1 MALPLLAVR
10 RMRSETG
17 GVILPGCPI
26 PGSQDW
32 SAEIKTRRIKQG
44 FAVAQKAPA
53 KSAKPETK
61 KSKAK
66 KGK

>member
-10 RMRSETG
+10 RMRSDTG
-17 GVILPGCPI
+17 AVILPGCPI

-32 SAEIKTRRIKQG
+32 SDAIKARRIKQG
-44 FAVAQKAPA
+44 FAVAQKAAA
-53 KSAKPETK
+53 KTKKASTK

-66 KGK
+66 KG